1 MIGSIRKMY
10 ISNCS
15 WCGEEGKTTNLGITG
30 ALDSEEICKECD
42 KAFLKLRKDIS
53 GKKHKWWHIK

>member
-1 MIGSIRKMY
+1 MY